1 MAVTGKCICAN
12 EPQPKQ
18 EEIDRLYQWLVAK
31 RDKSKTSTVN
41 SSSNRYIP
49 PRQHTSPT
57 TSILNIDEIIA
68 RATSAKGGREFQAL
82 YNGDWQSLHIGDGT
96 QSASDLSFCNR
107 LAFWTGADRELMIE
121 IFRTSG
127 MYRGERKMLL
137 AVDTALKSC
146 GAVYQPTN
154 RKR

>member
-1 MAVTGKCICAN
+1 MTFNCIAPN
-12 EPQPKQ
+12 EPISKQ
-18 EEIDRLYQWLVAK
+18 AEIDRLYQWLVVKRDKAK
-31 RDKSKTSTVN
+31 RDSSTVV